1 MSEKTGVKSKFF
13 FVFLK
18 CDPGEKQ
25 VRSGNSC
32 KEFLALT
39 QRWLQHVS
47 IPLTGPNRLDVGR
60 VDQSPEVVGV
70 VATVQTQAQAN
81 THHAHHRRNADR
93 VGVAGVACFKF
104 HTCFEF
110 IGRGDSGLR
119 GGAWNTAEIR
129 NIFTQINNHQENEH
143 RILTI
148 QIELPV

>member
-1 MSEKTGVKSKFF
+1 MDLKANSL

-32 KEFLALT
+32 KEFGALT

-47 IPLTGPNRLDVGR
+47 VPLTGPNGLDVGR

-70 VATVQTQAQAN
+70 VAAVQTQAQAN

-93 VGVAGVACFKF
+93 VGVTGVAGFKF
-104 HTCFEF
+104 HTRFEF
-110 IGRGDSGLR
+110 IGRGDSGLQ
-119 GGAWNTAEIR
+119 GEEGAWNTAEIR
-129 NIFTQINNHQENEH
+129 NIFTQINKNQEKER
-143 RILTI
+143 RI
-148 QIELPV
+148 

>member
-1 MSEKTGVKSKFF
+1 MSGKTWILKANSL

-18 CDPGEKQ
+18 CDSGEKQ
-25 VRSGNSC
+25 VTSGNSC
-32 KEFLALT
+32 KEFGALT

-47 IPLTGPNRLDVGR
+47 VPLTGPDRLDVGR
-60 VDQSPEVVGV
+60 VDQPPEVVGV

-93 VGVAGVACFKF
+93 VGVAGVAGFKF

-119 GGAWNTAEIR
+119 GEGGGGHGIQQKYEISSHRSTTIKKMNTGC
-129 NIFTQINNHQENEH
+129 
-143 RILTI
+143 
-148 QIELPV
+148 